1 MVWVRLLNDGVMRWE
16 EEDEVGRCTGEDAVL
31 GGGLLGV

>member
-16 EEDEVGRCTGEDAVL
+16 GGICTGEDAVL
-31 GGGLLGV
+31 VGGLLGV